1 MHYTQKRCKALY
13 FFAAL
18 LAAAV
23 LVLEI
28 EYSGIG
34 DSDFYWHIVLGKE
47 ICATHTIPV
56 NDTFSWLSQELD
68 LTETAHSWLGSV
80 IVYLFSCIFPNPIY
94 GLLLFSFISAFVY
107 ALFMEFAWGKEL
119 KDPFENCLFV
129 VLLTAFNSLRGVLFL
144 TQ

>member
-34 DSDFYWHIVLGKE
+34 GTV
-47 ICATHTIPV
+47 
-56 NDTFSWLSQELD
+56 TFTGISCWVKK
-68 LTETAHSWLGSV
+68 SV
-80 IVYLFSCIFPNPIY
+80 PR
-94 GLLLFSFISAFVY
+94 
-107 ALFMEFAWGKEL
+107 
-119 KDPFENCLFV
+119 
-129 VLLTAFNSLRGVLFL
+129 TQFL
-144 TQ
+144 

>member
-80 IVYLFSCIFPNPIY
+80 IVYLFLVASQIPSTACFCFLLF
-94 GLLLFSFISAFVY
+94 LLLSTLFSWNLHGA
-107 ALFMEFAWGKEL
+107 K
-119 KDPFENCLFV
+119 N
-129 VLLTAFNSLRGVLFL
+129 
-144 TQ
+144 

>member
-28 EYSGIG
+28 EYRGIG

-47 ICATHTIPV
+47 ICTTHTIPV
-56 NDTFSWLSQELD
+56 NDTFSWLSQELG

-80 IVYLFSCIFPNPIY
+80 IVYLFSCIFSNPIY
-94 GLLLFSFISAFVY
+94 GLLLFSFISA
-107 ALFMEFAWGKEL
+107 L
-119 KDPFENCLFV
+119 
-129 VLLTAFNSLRGVLFL
+129 SS
-144 TQ
+144 

>member
-68 LTETAHSWLGSV
+68 LTETAHSCVS
-80 IVYLFSCIFPNPIY
+80 SC
-94 GLLLFSFISAFVY
+94 
-107 ALFMEFAWGKEL
+107 
-119 KDPFENCLFV
+119 
-129 VLLTAFNSLRGVLFL
+129 
-144 TQ
+144 

>member
-68 LTETAHSWLGSV
+68 LTETAHSWSTCFLVSSQTPSTACFCFLLFLLLST
-80 IVYLFSCIFPNPIY
+80 LFSWNLH
-94 GLLLFSFISAFVY
+94 GA
-107 ALFMEFAWGKEL
+107 K
-119 KDPFENCLFV
+119 N
-129 VLLTAFNSLRGVLFL
+129 
-144 TQ
+144 